1 MKRKGVDLK
10 SCQNKNT
17 IEFEE
22 SIHPKYVSFL
32 KKVRTLRIDRKYETK
47 KEKNLWDIIIMPN

>member
-1 MKRKGVDLK
+1 MK

-47 KEKNLWDIIIMPN
+47 KEKNL